1 MPMKKDT
8 SVWCKKCDDLK
19 EHKLIT
25 EGKVSEEWQCK
36 ECGATRI
43 FGK

>member
-1 MPMKKDT
+1 MKKDT

-19 EHKLIT
+19 EHKFIA
-25 EGKVSEEWQCK
+25 EGRICEEWECK
-36 ECGATRI
+36 KCGNTRM